1 MKRFRGTLSS
11 NKGFTL
17 MELVVVLAMMVILVS
32 ILMPKL
38 VTQKAN
44 TDRMQRAKTAEVV
57 QKSIAQYYA
66 YEGRFPDLSGS
77 SFVNGT
83 LNSQALCDEFRDQLR
98 LVTNAIVPLE
108 PNHYTYDEATGSFAL
123 VPEA

>member
-108 PNHYTYDEATGSFAL
+108 PNHYTYDEATGVFAL
-123 VPEA
+123 VPET

>member
-1 MKRFRGTLSS
+1 MKRFHGTLCS

-17 MELVVVLAMMVILVS
+17 MELVVVLAVMVILLG

-77 SFVNGT
+77 SFVSGT

-108 PNHYTYDEATGSFAL
+108 PNHYTYDEATGAFAL
-123 VPEA
+123 VPET

>member
-1 MKRFRGTLSS
+1 MKWMHRAIIDK
-11 NKGFTL
+11 KGFTL
-17 MELVVVLAMMVILVS
+17 MELVIVMVMMVILIS
-32 ILMPKL
+32 ILMPNL
-38 VTQKAN
+38 IAQKEN

-77 SFVNGT
+77 SFVSGT

-108 PNHYTYDEATGSFAL
+108 PNHYTYDEATGVFAL
-123 VPEA
+123 VPET